1 MKTNKKQTENSLPA
15 DIVPDDVIV
24 IGAGASGMMAAIFAA
39 RHGDAVTV
47 FEKNAKIGRKLYI
60 TGKGRCNLTNNCDS
74 KTVIE
79 NTPTNGRFLYSAL
92 NRFSPADTMRFFEEN
107 GLPLKTE
114 RGHRV
119 FPVSD
124 KAADVVDTLLHTAKR
139 EGVQITFQRVDEL
152 LIKDGTV
159 IGLKTGTKEL
169 LFDKVIVACGGCSYP
184 LTGSTGDGYHFAR
197 QAGHTVTTL
206 KPSLVPLETE
216 EIIPAE
222 MVQLLLKNV
231 ALTVIDTHQGGKKL
245 YTDFGELQFM
255 RYGVAGAVMLSAS
268 AHMKEMSPER
278 YRLLIDLKPALSE
291 EKLEAR
297 LLREINARHRET
309 VSSLLRSLLPA
320 AMLMLFLS
328 KAGLSPDKNCSEITR
343 TERRQLL
350 MLLKAFPLTVKGFR
364 PIEEAIVTS
373 GGVSVREIDPKTM
386 ASKLVKGL
394 YFAGEVIDVDAYT
407 GGFNLQCAFATGVL
421 AGEA

>member
-1 MKTNKKQTENSLPA
+1 MSRRKVA
-15 DIVPDDVIV
+15 V
-24 IGAGASGMMAAIFAA
+24 IGGGAAGMMAAIFAA

-169 LFDKVIVACGGCSYP
+169 PFDKVIVACGGCSYP

>member
-1 MKTNKKQTENSLPA
+1 MSRRKVA
-15 DIVPDDVIV
+15 V
-24 IGAGASGMMAAIFAA
+24 IGGGAAGMMAAIFAA

-152 LIKDGTV
+152 LIKDGIV

-184 LTGSTGDGYHFAR
+184 LTGSTGDGYRFAR

-231 ALTVIDTHQGGKKL
+231 ALTVIDTRQGGKKL

>member
-1 MKTNKKQTENSLPA
+1 MSRRKVA
-15 DIVPDDVIV
+15 V
-24 IGAGASGMMAAIFAA
+24 IGGGAAGMMAAIFAA

-169 LFDKVIVACGGCSYP
+169 PFDKVIVACGGCSYP

-231 ALTVIDTHQGGKKL
+231 ALTVIDTRQGGKKL

-394 YFAGEVIDVDAYT
+394 YFAGEVIDIDAYT

>member
-1 MKTNKKQTENSLPA
+1 MSRRKVA
-15 DIVPDDVIV
+15 V
-24 IGAGASGMMAAIFAA
+24 IGGGAAGMMAAIFAA

-92 NRFSPADTMRFFEEN
+92 NRFSPADTIRFFEEN

-184 LTGSTGDGYHFAR
+184 LTGSTGDGYRFAR

-231 ALTVIDTHQGGKKL
+231 ALTVIDTRQGGKKL

>member
-1 MKTNKKQTENSLPA
+1 MSRRKVA
-15 DIVPDDVIV
+15 V
-24 IGAGASGMMAAIFAA
+24 IGGGAAGMMAAIFAA

-169 LFDKVIVACGGCSYP
+169 PFDKVIVACGGCSYP
-184 LTGSTGDGYHFAR
+184 LTGSTGDGYRFAR

>member
-1 MKTNKKQTENSLPA
+1 MSRRKVA
-15 DIVPDDVIV
+15 V
-24 IGAGASGMMAAIFAA
+24 IGGGAAGMMAAIFAA

-184 LTGSTGDGYHFAR
+184 LTGSTGDGYRFAR

>member
-1 MKTNKKQTENSLPA
+1 MSRRKVA
-15 DIVPDDVIV
+15 V
-24 IGAGASGMMAAIFAA
+24 IGGGAAGMMAAIFAA

-169 LFDKVIVACGGCSYP
+169 PFDKVIVACGGCSYP
-184 LTGSTGDGYHFAR
+184 LTGSTGDGYRFAR

-231 ALTVIDTHQGGKKL
+231 ALTVIDTRQGGKKL
-245 YTDFGELQFM
+245 YTDFGELQLM
-255 RYGVAGAVMLSAS
+255 KYGVSGAVILSAS
-268 AHMKEMSPER
+268 SHMREMQSGR
-278 YRLLIDLKPALSE
+278 YRLDID
-291 EKLEAR
+291 
-297 LLREINARHRET
+297 
-309 VSSLLRSLLPA
+309 LLPA

-394 YFAGEVIDVDAYT
+394 YFAGEVIDIDAYT

>member
-1 MKTNKKQTENSLPA
+1 MSRRKVA
-15 DIVPDDVIV
+15 V
-24 IGAGASGMMAAIFAA
+24 IGGGAAGMMAAIFAA

-139 EGVQITFQRVDEL
+139 EGIQITFQRVDEL

-184 LTGSTGDGYHFAR
+184 LTGSTGDGYRFAR

-231 ALTVIDTHQGGKKL
+231 ALTVIDTRQGGKKL

>member
-1 MKTNKKQTENSLPA
+1 MSRRKVA
-15 DIVPDDVIV
+15 V
-24 IGAGASGMMAAIFAA
+24 IGGGAAGMMAAIFAA

-169 LFDKVIVACGGCSYP
+169 TFDKVIVACGGCSYP
-184 LTGSTGDGYHFAR
+184 LTGSTGDGYRFAR

-231 ALTVIDTHQGGKKL
+231 ALTVIDTRQGGKKL

>member
-1 MKTNKKQTENSLPA
+1 MSRRKVA
-15 DIVPDDVIV
+15 V
-24 IGAGASGMMAAIFAA
+24 IGGGAAGMMAAIFAA

-60 TGKGRCNLTNNCDS
+60 TGKER
-74 KTVIE
+74 
-79 NTPTNGRFLYSAL
+79 Y
-92 NRFSPADTMRFFEEN
+92 RFSPADTMRFFEEN

-139 EGVQITFQRVDEL
+139 EGIQITFQRVDEL

-184 LTGSTGDGYHFAR
+184 LTGSTGDGYRFAR

-231 ALTVIDTHQGGKKL
+231 ALTVIDTRQGGKKL
-245 YTDFGELQFM
+245 YLN
-255 RYGVAGAVMLSAS
+255 
-268 AHMKEMSPER
+268 
-278 YRLLIDLKPALSE
+278 I
-291 EKLEAR
+291 
-297 LLREINARHRET
+297 
-309 VSSLLRSLLPA
+309 
-320 AMLMLFLS
+320 
-328 KAGLSPDKNCSEITR
+328 
-343 TERRQLL
+343 
-350 MLLKAFPLTVKGFR
+350 
-364 PIEEAIVTS
+364 
-373 GGVSVREIDPKTM
+373 
-386 ASKLVKGL
+386 
-394 YFAGEVIDVDAYT
+394 
-407 GGFNLQCAFATGVL
+407 
-421 AGEA
+421 

>member
-1 MKTNKKQTENSLPA
+1 MSRRKVA
-15 DIVPDDVIV
+15 V
-24 IGAGASGMMAAIFAA
+24 IGGGAAGMMAAIFAA

-169 LFDKVIVACGGCSYP
+169 PFDKVIVACGGCSYP
-184 LTGSTGDGYHFAR
+184 LTGSTGDGYRFAR

-255 RYGVAGAVMLSAS
+255 RYGVAGAVILSAS

>member
-1 MKTNKKQTENSLPA
+1 MSRRKVA
-15 DIVPDDVIV
+15 V
-24 IGAGASGMMAAIFAA
+24 IGGGAAGMMAAIFAA

-169 LFDKVIVACGGCSYP
+169 PFDKVIVACGGCSYP
-184 LTGSTGDGYHFAR
+184 LTGSTGDGYRFAR

-231 ALTVIDTHQGGKKL
+231 ALTVIDTRQGGKKL

-255 RYGVAGAVMLSAS
+255 RYGVAGAVILSAS

>member
-1 MKTNKKQTENSLPA
+1 MSRRKVA
-15 DIVPDDVIV
+15 V
-24 IGAGASGMMAAIFAA
+24 IGGGAAGMMAAIFAA

-139 EGVQITFQRVDEL
+139 EGIQITFQRVDEL

-169 LFDKVIVACGGCSYP
+169 PFDKVIVACGGCSYP
-184 LTGSTGDGYHFAR
+184 LTGSTGDGYRFAR

-231 ALTVIDTHQGGKKL
+231 ALTVIDTRQGGKKL

-255 RYGVAGAVMLSAS
+255 RYGVAGAVILSAS

-320 AMLMLFLS
+320 AMLILFLS

>member
-1 MKTNKKQTENSLPA
+1 MSRRKVA
-15 DIVPDDVIV
+15 V
-24 IGAGASGMMAAIFAA
+24 IGGGAAGMMAAIFAA

-169 LFDKVIVACGGCSYP
+169 PFDKVIVACGGCSYP
-184 LTGSTGDGYHFAR
+184 LTGSTGDGYRFAR

-394 YFAGEVIDVDAYT
+394 YFAGEVIDIDAYT

>member
-1 MKTNKKQTENSLPA
+1 MSRRKVA
-15 DIVPDDVIV
+15 V
-24 IGAGASGMMAAIFAA
+24 IGGGAAGMMAAIFAA
-39 RHGDAVTV
+39 RDGDAVTV

-184 LTGSTGDGYHFAR
+184 LTGSTGDGYRFAR

-231 ALTVIDTHQGGKKL
+231 ALTVIDTRQGGKKL

-328 KAGLSPDKNCSEITR
+328 
-343 TERRQLL
+343 
-350 MLLKAFPLTVKGFR
+350 
-364 PIEEAIVTS
+364 
-373 GGVSVREIDPKTM
+373 
-386 ASKLVKGL
+386 
-394 YFAGEVIDVDAYT
+394 
-407 GGFNLQCAFATGVL
+407 
-421 AGEA
+421 

>member
-1 MKTNKKQTENSLPA
+1 MSRRKVA
-15 DIVPDDVIV
+15 V
-24 IGAGASGMMAAIFAA
+24 IGGGAAGMMAAIFAA

-169 LFDKVIVACGGCSYP
+169 PFDKVIVACGGCSYP

-373 GGVSVREIDPKTM
+373 GGVSVQEIDPKTM